1 MTAASG
7 SGKKRIGRPSIRPG
21 ETSVHVG
28 LRLAESE
35 HAALVDAAAK
45 MNARREASGEPSN
58 VTVGSLLRMAAKLWL
73 TQHGAEF
80 AAPSSESTNGVA
92 HMHSGTDERH
102 VRAPSH
108 KRSVRS
114 VAEGK
119 GEPETPIVEKAQ
131 AIIIASIHETAQ
143 TAEPEPR
150 FISTAEQ
157 VRLDI
162 DREMVKD
169 IVPAIPRGDD
179 VTAEDLLDMFG
190 EAP

>member
-1 MTAASG
+1 L
-7 SGKKRIGRPSIRPG
+7 
-21 ETSVHVG
+21 G

-35 HAALVDAAAK
+35 HAALVVLV
-45 MNARREASGEPSN
+45 ARKN
-58 VTVGSLLRMAAKLWL
+58 LLMQALK
-73 TQHGAEF
+73 AEGISIVET
-80 AAPSSESTNGVA
+80 ARAISVSESTNGVA